1 MKSIVLALLF
11 LSVCFGDSLS
21 LQLPT
26 ERKPEKGTI
35 ITGSC
40 LLGTTWAI
48 AALAAIA
55 TASESKSSDA
65 YLAIIPVAGPI
76 ILMYSEGG
84 PHGSPL
90 GIVPWGMTIA
100 EALGVVLIVKGAIGS
115 KQMVINPTINN
126 NRNGIQF
133 TVYY

>member
-1 MKSIVLALLF
+1 MKAIVFVLLL
-11 LSVCFGDSLS
+11 LSFCFGDSLS

-35 ITGSC
+35 IAGSC

-48 AALAAIA
+48 SLLAAIA

-76 ILMYSEGG
+76 VLMYSEGG
-84 PHGSPL
+84 PNGSPL

-100 EALGVVLIVKGAIGS
+100 EALGVFLIVKGVIGS
-115 KQMVINPTINN
+115 KQIVINPTMDN
-126 NRNGIQF
+126 NRNGIKL